1 MNWRIHQDADLPTGV
16 IGRCVQALV
25 INKLTA
31 DINAYNVPVGDE
43 DLACLS
49 AILRTASHEVMVW
62 FWQPGAV
69 ELGGIVTLVFDIF
82 SSLAISEVPL
92 DVLDVVQHTLDLISQ
107 SLPAERIV
115 QLQLDQP
122 VSLFKTSN
130 SSFERIA
137 SNLQTFLQACIQNT
151 SPLTTKV
158 RTSCLRICLKS
169 LWCFTRWYHRVDSPL
184 PFQPYS
190 PPPLPSYFPL
200 VLASSQI
207 TQLIRTETD
216 PAARVI
222 GRCFEALVVDRLVTN
237 TNSPTDEDV
246 ACLSAILNQE
256 CHIVWRC
263 LDERSALD
271 LRNVISVISD
281 EIDTFV
287 ADKLPADALEIFQ
300 QTLSVI
306 SRQIDRGRKVVD
318 DELYMDQVELF
329 HNICSIVADRGGPEW
344 LKYRLEGILLHLP
357 EVKDRDRRRRG
368 DLILDEESSEDDG
381 ADDISLKSSSDS
393 TS

>member
-1 MNWRIHQDADLPTGV
+1 MNWRIQDADLPTGV

-31 DINAYNVPVGDE
+31 DINAYNVPVSDE

-49 AILRTASHEVMVW
+49 AILRTASDEVMLW
-62 FWQPGAV
+62 FWQPGAI
-69 ELGGIVTLVFDIF
+69 ELGGIVTLVADIF
-82 SSLAISEVPL
+82 NSLVIKEVPL
-92 DVLDVVQHTLDLISQ
+92 DVLDVVQDTLDLISQ
-107 SLPAERIV
+107 ALLAERIV
-115 QLQLDQP
+115 QLKLDQP
-122 VSLFKTSN
+122 VSLLRTSN
-130 SSFERIA
+130 RSFERIA
-137 SNLQTFLQACIQNT
+137 SNLETFLQACIENT
-151 SPLTTKV
+151 SPLTRKV

-169 LWCFTRWYHRVDSPL
+169 LWCFTRWDHRLD
-184 PFQPYS
+184 S

-200 VLASSQI
+200 VLASPKI

-216 PAARVI
+216 PAARVT
-222 GRCFEALVVDRLVTN
+222 GRCFEALVVDKLVTN

-246 ACLSAILNQE
+246 ACISAILDQE

-263 LDERSALD
+263 LDQRSPID

-287 ADKLPADALEIFQ
+287 ADELPADVLEIFQ
-300 QTLSVI
+300 QTLSII
-306 SRQIDRGRKVVD
+306 SRRIDRGRKVVD

-357 EVKDRDRRRRG
+357 EVKDRNRD
-368 DLILDEESSEDDG
+368 DLILDEQSSDDDD
-381 ADDISLKSSSDS
+381 ADDISLKSISDY
-393 TS
+393 